1 MSMHTAHTATAAI
14 AGVSGAAGPIRSVD
28 RVVRGRGY
36 HWVGDGFRVTQLFP
50 SSADLGAV
58 ISPFLMMDYHPPYE
72 YGPTDRP
79 RGVGVHPH
87 RGFETVT
94 IAFEGSVAHHDST
107 GAGGVI
113 GPGDVQWM
121 TAARGILHKEYH
133 EAEWART
140 GGRFHMMQLWV
151 NLPAAHKMSEPRY
164 QPLPAADM
172 GRVELPDGAGTVTV
186 IAGEH
191 AGVRG
196 PARTF
201 TPIDLWD
208 VTLHAGGRL
217 AAEAPAH
224 HNASVFVL
232 DGQVAVGATVAGPET
247 LVLLDH
253 DADRFV
259 VESGPGARFLVLGG
273 EPIDEPVVSYGPFVM
288 NTADEIRQAVTDFN
302 AGRFGHLAD

>member
-1 MSMHTAHTATAAI
+1 MDTATSSASTPPSTAET
-14 AGVSGAAGPIRSVD
+14 AFRSVE
-28 RVVRGRGY
+28 RVVRGRGT
-36 HWVGDGFRVTQLFP
+36 HWVGDGFRVNQLFP
-50 SSADLGAV
+50 AAADLGAA

-72 YGPTDRP
+72 YTPTDTP

-94 IAFEGSVAHHDST
+94 LAFEGSVAHHDST
-107 GAGGVI
+107 GSGGVI

-151 NLPAAHKMSEPRY
+151 NLPAADKMAEPRY
-164 QPLPAADM
+164 QPLSKESM
-172 GRVELPDGAGTVTV
+172 GRVTLPDGAGTVTL

-196 PARTF
+196 PAQTF
-201 TPIDLWD
+201 TPVDLWD
-208 VTLHAGGRL
+208 VSLNAGGALDATSPSTRN
-217 AAEAPAH
+217 AA
-224 HNASVFVL
+224 VFVL
-232 DGQVAVGATVAGPET
+232 DGEVRIGSTHAGPET
-247 LVLLDH
+247 LVLLAH
-253 DADRFV
+253 DADRYV
-259 VESGPGARFLVLGG
+259 VESDPGARFIVLGG

-302 AGRFGHLAD
+302 AGRFGHLD